1 MNFQKYEKY
10 EKYEKKLPLNL
21 SFFSDGGGEKTETA
35 TRKKREKAREEGQ
48 VLRSTEIGTAA
59 LLIAGFF
66 TLTIVGYSMIT
77 GLVNVFDFN
86 FDHMSEHG
94 IMSVVN
100 MNYMAGVIAEM
111 FTRIVIISLPVMLVC
126 LLVGVVINFAQVGFK
141 ITSKPIMPNLGRLNP
156 IKGFKKIFS
165 MRSIV
170 ELFKSILKLV
180 LICFILYIELS
191 REIENI
197 VAVVFMPIL
206 LSFTYIAGIAVRL
219 GIIIGAWFIVIAAL
233 DYAYQRHKH
242 EKELKMSK
250 HEVKEEYKQLD
261 GNPLIK
267 SKIRS
272 KMREISMQRMMGN
285 IPSADVIITNPT
297 HFAVA
302 VSYDR
307 ESEAPPK
314 VVAKG
319 VDHLAKRIKTLG
331 AENNVTIV
339 ENREVA
345 RALYHTVDV
354 GAEIPQEL
362 YKSVAEIL
370 AYVYKLKNVM

>member
-1 MNFQKYEKY
+1 MDYDFITKNSKIMT
-10 EKYEKKLPLNL
+10 LNL

-48 VLRSTEIGTAA
+48 VLKSQEIGTAA

-66 TLTIVGYSMIT
+66 ALTVVGYNMLLSLM
-77 GLVNVFDFN
+77 NVFYFN
-86 FDHMSEHG
+86 FDHMS
-94 IMSVVN
+94 INSMSSITN
-100 MNYMAGVIAEM
+100 MNYMTGFIVEM
-111 FTRIVIISLPVMLVC
+111 FISIVFISLPIMLVC
-126 LLVGVVINFAQVGFK
+126 LIIGLVVNFIQVGFK
-141 ITSKPIMPNLGRLNP
+141 ITSKPITPNLGRLNP

-165 MRSIV
+165 MRSLV
-170 ELFKSILKLV
+170 ELLKSLV
-180 LICFILYIELS
+180 KMVVIGFIVYLELS

-197 VAVVFMPIL
+197 SAVMFMPIL
-206 LSFTYIAGIAVRL
+206 FSFTYVASIAIRL

-250 HEVKEEYKQLD
+250 HEVKEEYKQMD

-272 KMREISMQRMMGN
+272 KMREISMQRMMGSV
-285 IPSADVIITNPT
+285 PSADVIITNPT

-307 ESEAPPK
+307 DSGEPPK

-319 VDHLAKRIKTLG
+319 VDHLAKRIRTIG
-331 AENNVTIV
+331 SENNVTIV

-354 GAEIPQEL
+354 GAQIPQEL

-370 AYVYKLKNVM
+370 AYVYKLKNVV